1 MLFMTVPTAG
11 AHPELL
17 ADLIRDCGLP
27 PEQIVVVE
35 TAPGVDLPD
44 GVIRIQCLG
53 PPRIQHWWTLGIDEA
68 ERRGATAVAVLN
80 DDIRVQPDTL
90 TTLHQALMET
100 GAAIAS
106 PSRPGVRDGVHKR
119 PLIPY
124 EPRLWGSIWVLDLST
139 GLRPDTNYVWWYGDN
154 DLDLRAR
161 RHHGGVVLVP
171 VEYEHVHPSTATFR
185 SPELLAIAEKDG
197 QRFESEHHWLL
208 RVSRLV
214 NRWKKRLHLMPKD
227 QVNAAE

>member
-1 MLFMTVPTAG
+1 MTVPTAG

-17 ADLIRDCGLP
+17 SALIEDCGLP
-27 PEQIVVVE
+27 KEQIVIVE
-35 TAPGVDLPD
+35 TAPGVDVPD
-44 GVIRIQCLG
+44 GVVRIECFG
-53 PPRIQHWWTLGIDEA
+53 PPQIQHWWTLGIDEA

-80 DDIRVQPDTL
+80 DDIRVRSDTL
-90 TTLHQALMET
+90 TTLHRALTET

-161 RHHGGVVLVP
+161 RHHGGVVLTP

-197 QRFESEHHWLL
+197 QRFEAEHHWLL
-208 RVSRLV
+208 RISRSV
-214 NRWKKRLHLMPKD
+214 NKWKRRLASGSRGQH
-227 QVNAAE
+227 AAP

>member
-1 MLFMTVPTAG
+1 MTVPTAG
-11 AHPELL
+11 SHPELL

-44 GVIRIQCLG
+44 GVIRIQCFG
-53 PPRIQHWWTLGIDEA
+53 PPRIQYWWTLGIDEA

-161 RHHGGVVLVP
+161 RHHGGVVLVS

-214 NRWKKRLHLMPKD
+214 SRWKKRLHLMPKD